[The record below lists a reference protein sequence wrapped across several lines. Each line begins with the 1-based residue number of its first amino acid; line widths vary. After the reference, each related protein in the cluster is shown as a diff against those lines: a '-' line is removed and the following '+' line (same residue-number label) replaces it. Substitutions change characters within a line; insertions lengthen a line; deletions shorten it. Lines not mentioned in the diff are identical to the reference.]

1 MHSFLGKRGDSY
13 DRFLIRV
20 REMYEEYVDN
30 FDPTPQY
37 TFDDYL
43 SLPDFDSWYHFI
55 YLDL

>member
-1 MHSFLGKRGDSY
+1 MIDEDLVLPIDSP
-13 DRFLIRV
+13 RV
-20 REMYEEYVDN
+20 RELYEEYVDN